1 MTDKKKL
8 KIILLLVAV
17 FSVALFDISSQCNAA
32 SKPVVSTSDIS
43 NIQSSQVTING
54 NLTSM
59 GTDYNM
65 LDYSTW
71 TEGTGSVTGFT
82 VNGTASENYR
92 ILGDDPWGTETIV
105 WEARTDVESNA
116 DGGWYGSRYS
126 IDPTKTYRFSVWV
139 NRTVQGNGS
148 FYLGLYGYNAA
159 GSNIGVLNRVTGANS
174 INPYFISTSAPTT
187 VGVWTLY
194 VAHVWPAGSGIGSN
208 HSDSGKYTVSGGRVG
223 NISYDF
229 VWNTLN
235 AQTLH
240 RSYLYYSTDINTRQR
255 WLYPRIDLIDGT
267 EPTIAELLSGE
278 KHTSVYFQW
287 GTDPADL
294 SNATTP
300 QDMTDVGSF
309 NEVITGLETGTIY
322 YYRTVASNEAGTEYG
337 SILSFSIGPTDY
349 GVELNTFSDEFE
361 GWAWGGNDTEVD
373 ETGVIG
379 WLSFNDKNTSS
390 PIDYQVVSS
399 IDFPPSVLSTSDAF
413 SSPCSQSRIPTLSWA
428 ANESDNFIYQIQI
441 DNGSGFDSPIIDATG
456 TFTGTSGSWNPSCTR
471 CCNVSPYDEISWG
484 GITYYWRVRIEKTDG
499 EWSSWN
505 EELESFETN
514 IHCYP
519 FAYFLCSFDQENWYD
534 CDGDTTDGKCAAT
547 PECLGEF
554 QIPPVGMEF
563 YIKDFSTCYASS
575 TDYAYSFDAIECSSS
590 YYENSTS
597 CPDNLQTTYYTWD
610 LTNAST
616 SEASSDFST
625 STISFLSDGEWI
637 MDFTVTDTHSPDQ
650 SCSQTETETPGLP
663 LPKWKEIAPF

>member
-1 MTDKKKL
+1 MIGKKKL
-8 KIILLLVAV
+8 KIILLLAAV
-17 FSVALFDISSQCNAA
+17 FSMVIFNDQSRCSAA
-32 SKPVVSTSDIS
+32 SKPVVSTGDIS

-59 GTDYNM
+59 GTDYNL
-65 LDYSTW
+65 LDYSIW
-71 TEGTGSVTGFT
+71 EAGQTGAIGIFGVYSTG
-82 VNGTASENYR
+82 NSR
-92 ILGDDPWGTETIV
+92 ILAEDPWGEEAVV
-105 WEARTDVESNA
+105 WKSVPNAGIYCSAQAIDNTKLYRMSWWEKRVENATATYARYYAGLN
-116 DGGWYGSRYS
+116 GYGSVNGVA
-126 IDPTKTYRFSVWV
+126 YRS
-139 NRTVQGNGS
+139 
-148 FYLGLYGYNAA
+148 
-159 GSNIGVLNRVTGANS
+159 TGAINT
-174 INPYFISTSAPTT
+174 NPYFWNSSAVPTSADLPAGEWILV
-187 VGVWTLY
+187 VG
-194 VAHVWPAGSGIGSN
+194 HVWPAGSGTGSN
-208 HSDSGKYTVSGGRVG
+208 HPDSGRYKVTGRFG
-223 NISYDF
+223 NISYDYVF
-229 VWNTLN
+229 LPETTSARSRTLSVYQAN
-235 AQTLH
+235 DPNVLH
-240 RSYLYYSTDINTRQR
+240 YTV
-255 WLYPRIDLIDGT
+255 YPRLDIVDGT

-287 GTDPADL
+287 GTNPANL

-413 SSPCSQSRIPTLSWA
+413 SAPCSQSRIPTLSWA
-428 ANESDNFIYQIQI
+428 ASESDNFIYQIQI

-484 GITYYWRVRIEKTDG
+484 GITYYWQVRIKKTDG
-499 EWSSWN
+499 EWSNWN

-534 CDGDTTDGKCAAT
+534 CDGDTSDGKCAAT

-575 TDYAYSFDAIECSSS
+575 TDYSYSFDAVECSSS
-590 YYENSTS
+590 YYQNSTS
-597 CPDNLQTTYYTWD
+597 CPDNLQTTYYEWT
-610 LTNAST
+610 LTNASS